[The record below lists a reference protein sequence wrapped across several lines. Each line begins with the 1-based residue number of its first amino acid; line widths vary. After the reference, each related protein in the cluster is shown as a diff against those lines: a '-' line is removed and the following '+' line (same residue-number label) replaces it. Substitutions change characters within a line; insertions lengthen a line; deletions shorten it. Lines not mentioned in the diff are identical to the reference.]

1 MKRGFTLLE
10 LVVVILI
17 IGVLATLGLT
27 QYGRVVERSR
37 GAEARAILG
46 DIRKSAV
53 VVRLEY
59 NTLIDA
65 THPFDDNAANI
76 GSADGQIPDT
86 ATGCKPSHYF
96 SYGVLATAD
105 AVAITATR
113 CTTGGKNPDAANPDT
128 LTLDA
133 DIVTGVDAWGGSGN
147 Y

>member
-53 VVRLEY
+53 VVRLQY
-59 NTLIDA
+59 NTLNDA
-65 THPFDDNAANI
+65 THPFDDAAANI
-76 GSADGQIPDT
+76 GPADGQIPDT
-86 ATGCKPSHYF
+86 ATGCKSSHYF
-96 SYGVLATAD
+96 SY
-105 AVAITATR
+105 AVVSVDPLVTITATR
-113 CTTGGKNPDAANPDT
+113 CISGGKTPDAANADT
-128 LTLDA
+128 LELQS
-133 DIVTGVDAWGGSGN
+133 DIVTGIDTWMTGN